1 MKCFLTLLVLC
12 SIVHGSELF
21 GLFKSDFK
29 NKFTSGEHL
38 HQECEIILAKQSSKD
53 SFILQ
58 LSESCGDSCHGQ
70 LEEAFTATHYQYV
83 NLKYVLITYRY
94 LRDVKAIISKV
105 DGNIVDTIY
114 PLLPVMK
121 IDGYLE
127 KIMKACGKQ
136 PELLKMTLHIAPT
149 SCAEF
154 SHFISSF
161 TASIKD
167 TMTLHSS
174 LQMDLSG
181 FQPMKERLISMTLPC
196 GVAEEIVTGLT
207 SHPEVLFVEK
217 KT

>member
-127 KIMKACGKQ
+127 KIMKACGTSGSIIITVR
-136 PELLKMTLHIAPT
+136 LLPMSST
-149 SCAEF
+149 EF

-161 TASIKD
+161 TVSIKD
-167 TMTLHSS
+167 LMTLHSS